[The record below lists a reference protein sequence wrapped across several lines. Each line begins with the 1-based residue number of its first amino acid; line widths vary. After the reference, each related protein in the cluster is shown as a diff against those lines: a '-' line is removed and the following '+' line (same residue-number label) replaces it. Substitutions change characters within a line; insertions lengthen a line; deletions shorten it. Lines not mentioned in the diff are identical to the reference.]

1 LRDTS
6 VAAACRSKQ
15 RMAMVEQPAPSE
27 WSEHAQVPP
36 HTYPLWV
43 VLAAGLVLL
52 AALYSFTRVPTL
64 VAAGRNLRAGE
75 AAVAR
80 YDYTTAVTDLERAH
94 EESPSSRKVTIYLA
108 TADFGVNQ
116 PQAALALI
124 QGMRLTQ
131 SEWAT
136 LTHTMPTS
144 IQSQFHPT
152 G

>member
-1 LRDTS
+1 
-6 VAAACRSKQ
+6 
-15 RMAMVEQPAPSE
+15 MAMVEQEIPRE
-27 WSEHAQVPP
+27 WAEHAQVPP

-43 VLAAGLVLL
+43 LLAAGVVLL
-52 AALYSFTRVPTL
+52 AALYSFTRVPSL
-64 VAAGRNLRAGE
+64 VEAGRNLRAGE

-80 YDYTTAVTDLERAH
+80 HDYPTAVAQLKSAH

-116 PQAALALI
+116 PQTALALL
-124 QGMRLTQ
+124 QGMRFTQ

-136 LTHTMPTS
+136 LTQTMPVS
-144 IQSQFHPT
+144 IQALYHPT